1 MMNEWEYLTTY
12 IKANARPKETRQFLR
27 QLRPKWRP
35 PVFTPEALM
44 PELNKLGKEGW
55 ELMHIE
61 PVAAVGKKGDILF
74 DGEARKWSNVYFC
87 VFKRRAWVNADA
99 PLDEQAPLTPPTT
112 ES

>member
-1 MMNEWEYLTTY
+1 MDEWEYLTTY
-12 IKANARPKETRQFLR
+12 IKALAKTKDTRQFLK

-35 PVFTPEALM
+35 PAFTPEALM

-74 DGEARKWSNVYFC
+74 DGESRKWSNVYFC
-87 VFKRRAWVNADA
+87 VFKRRVRANAAA
-99 PLDEQAPLTPPTT
+99 PVDSQPQTDQA
-112 ES
+112 